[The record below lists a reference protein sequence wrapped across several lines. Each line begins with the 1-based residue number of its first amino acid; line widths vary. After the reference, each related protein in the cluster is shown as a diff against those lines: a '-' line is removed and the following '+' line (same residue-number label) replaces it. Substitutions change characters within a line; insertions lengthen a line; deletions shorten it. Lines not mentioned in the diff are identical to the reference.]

1 MEKQKKSLMI
11 LVFVN
16 IVVACFVQ
24 IMCSAILTEA
34 MDMPLFQFVIFPLI
48 LVCINV
54 AMALKFNLK
63 FYHYSASAYLGLLS
77 SIIAFAFILLIVER
91 PQELPPGEI
100 VLGADLIL
108 VILISFIQFVAL
120 LFLNLVVYIIFK
132 LFFAK
137 RLLRKNRFS

>member
-16 IVVACFVQ
+16 ILVACFVQ
-24 IMCSAILTEA
+24 IICSSIFTEK
-34 MDMPLFQFVIFPLI
+34 MDMTLFQFVIFPLI

-63 FYHYSASAYLGLLS
+63 FYHYSVSAYLGFLC
-77 SIIAFAFILLIVER
+77 SIIAFAFILLILER